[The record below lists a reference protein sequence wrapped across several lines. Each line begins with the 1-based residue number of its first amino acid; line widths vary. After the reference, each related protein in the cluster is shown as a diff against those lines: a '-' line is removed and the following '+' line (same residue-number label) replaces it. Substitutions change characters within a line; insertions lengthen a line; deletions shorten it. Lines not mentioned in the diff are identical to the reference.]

1 MGRRSGPIQTQTSSV
16 CESQMLSR
24 NRQRLSKRVPVD
36 LSGHNCVSV
45 SDEVKKDAVGCSHV
59 AECSAF
65 MKAPL
70 ATFTVFYPFFGSH
83 LSEMWFKA
91 HPEASAHRRIRMDK
105 VNLDLPQDLLTYSSI
120 TCILR

>member
-1 MGRRSGPIQTQTSSV
+1 M
-16 CESQMLSR
+16 
-24 NRQRLSKRVPVD
+24 
-36 LSGHNCVSV
+36 SV

-70 ATFTVFYPFFGSH
+70 ATFTLYFILFWLSH

-91 HPEASAHRRIRMDK
+91 YSEASAPRRIRMDK
-105 VNLDLPQDLLTYSSI
+105 VNLDLPTYSSI
-120 TCILR
+120 TCISR